1 MELEE
6 SSLSQT
12 ILQNYSNQILMILAQ
27 KQTCRS
33 MEQDRKQRNKFTPLW
48 SVKLQKK
55 RKEYIMEK
63 RQFLQ

>member
-1 MELEE
+1 MELKE

-27 KQTCRS
+27 KQICRS

>member
-1 MELEE
+1 
-6 SSLSQT
+6 
-12 ILQNYSNQILMILAQ
+12 MILAQ

-55 RKEYIMEK
+55 RKDYIWRRDGFFNKWCWENWTATCK
-63 RQFLQ
+63 RMK